1 MNTVVVKASVGKA
14 VIIHTGIST
23 IKEKSHIS
31 PAPRFWILISVGTL
45 KMLGGRGCWG
55 NGSVGQMPSK

>member
-14 VIIHTGIST
+14 GIIHTGIST

-31 PAPRFWILISVGTL
+31 IQNKALL
-45 KMLGGRGCWG
+45 K
-55 NGSVGQMPSK
+55 